1 MPSTVL
7 GKRTRSSA
15 RKAVSGKCIGDSC
28 PRSSANAKLTRS
40 AESTPS
46 RPTRTTRQSAFVI
59 LDETEQENPFITPK
73 KQDAHISEPADVEM
87 GEDADQEEEPGT
99 KRGRK
104 ARATP
109 VKTVASR
116 LPLSSVKENSPAKA
130 YARAAEKYACTPST
144 PRHRDALSNKVAVT
158 PSRRLIIAG
167 RPLTP
172 RTPHTLN
179 TPRSTVPTVYN
190 EARQAFARG
199 SAPTALF
206 GRETERTELQ
216 NFVSSRTKTKKSGC
230 IYVSGPPGTG
240 KSAFVS
246 DVCRTVATNE
256 SVKTGYIN
264 CMSIKNAVDMYR
276 TLLEGFMDIT
286 DITEGEEMETLRTLF
301 MQRKASYVVTLDEV
315 DHLLELDID
324 LLYNIFEWSLQKTS
338 GLVLV
343 GIANALDFTDRFLP
357 RLKARGLKPHLLPFL
372 PYTAQQ
378 ISSVITSKLK
388 ALQPAGSD
396 QLPFIHPTAI
406 MFLSKKVAAQS
417 GDLRK
422 ALDICRR
429 AIDLIE
435 ADTRN
440 QHAIKAAEITP
451 SPTPSPSKTPLVENI
466 NLSSATATAP
476 SKAKAQEMLAASLA
490 QLTTET
496 APRATIAHM
505 AKITAAVFSNGTT
518 QRLQNLNL
526 QQKAVLCSLTAME
539 RKKRASAGDNVSNTP
554 SRSHNTAPTIKE
566 LFEAYTSLCKRE
578 NVLHPLTSTEFRDIV
593 GSLETLSLI
602 SAVEG
607 KAGSLVADA
616 GTPSRRGR
624 KTSGFPGVVVEDRR
638 VASAVGTT
646 ELEKA
651 LTGAGSSILKGILYD
666 D

>member
-15 RKAVSGKCIGDSC
+15 RTAAPEDV
-28 PRSSANAKLTRS
+28 
-40 AESTPS
+40 TPS
-46 RPTRTTRQSAFVI
+46 ISTRATRRTAFVI
-59 LDETEQENPFITPK
+59 LDEAEKENPFVTPK
-73 KQDAHISEPADVEM
+73 KQNVHIEEAMDVDM
-87 GEDADQEEEPGT
+87 GEDVEDLPCT

-104 ARATP
+104 AHATP
-109 VKTVASR
+109 AKTAASR
-116 LPLSSVKENSPAKA
+116 LPLSAAKENSSAKPS
-130 YARAAEKYACTPST
+130 ARASEKISCTPST

-172 RTPHTLN
+172 RTPHTTG
-179 TPRSTVPTVYN
+179 TPRSTAPTVYN
-190 EARQAFARG
+190 EARQVFARG
-199 SAPTALF
+199 SAPTVLF
-206 GRETERTELQ
+206 GRDTERNELQ
-216 NFVSSRTKTKKSGC
+216 SFISTRSKNKKSGC

-240 KSAFVS
+240 KSAFVD
-246 DVCRTVATNE
+246 DVCRTVAANA
-256 SVKTGYIN
+256 SVKIGYIN

-276 TLLEGFMDIT
+276 TLLEEFVDIT
-286 DITEGEEMETLRTLF
+286 DITEGEEMEELRRLF
-301 MQRKASYVVTLDEV
+301 MQRETSYIVTLDEV
-315 DHLLELDID
+315 DHLLELDVD
-324 LLYNIFEWSLQKTS
+324 LLYNIFEWSLRKS
-338 GLVLV
+338 SSLVLV

-440 QHAIKAAEITP
+440 QHAIKVSEITP

-466 NLSSATATAP
+466 NLSSPVPTRSP
-476 SKAKAQEMLAASLA
+476 SKSKPQNALAASLA
-490 QLTTET
+490 QLTVDN

-526 QQKAVLCSLTAME
+526 QQKAVLCSLSAME
-539 RKKRASAGDNVSNTP
+539 RKKRASAADHVLSAP

-566 LFEAYTSLCKRE
+566 LFEAYTALCKHE

-593 GSLETLSLI
+593 GSLETQSLV

-638 VASAVGTT
+638 VASAVGIA
-646 ELEKA
+646 ELENA
-651 LTGAGSSILKGILYD
+651 LTGAGSSILKGILHD

>member
-7 GKRTRSSA
+7 GKRTRSAA
-15 RKAVSGKCIGDSC
+15 RTAKPGKCHW
-28 PRSSANAKLTRS
+28 RSYRPSAERAKLTRS
-40 AESTPS
+40 ADVTPTS
-46 RPTRTTRQSAFVI
+46 RRATRQTAFVI
-59 LDETEQENPFITPK
+59 LDEAENENPFVTPK
-73 KQDAHISEPADVEM
+73 KQDAHVEPESDVET
-87 GEDADQEEEPGT
+87 GEDVEEEPRS
-99 KRGRK
+99 KRGR
-104 ARATP
+104 RTCATP
-109 VKTVASR
+109 EKTAVSR
-116 LPLSSVKENSPAKA
+116 LPLSAAKENSPAKVP
-130 YARAAEKYACTPST
+130 ARTEKTSCTPST
-144 PRHRDALSNKVAVT
+144 PRHRDALSGKVAVT

-172 RTPHTLN
+172 RTPHTTG
-179 TPRSTVPTVYN
+179 TPRSTAPSIYN
-190 EARQAFARG
+190 EARQVFARG
-199 SAPTALF
+199 SAPRVLF
-206 GRETERTELQ
+206 GRDTERAELH
-216 NFVSSRTKTKKSGC
+216 NFISTRTKNKKSGC

-240 KSAFVS
+240 KSAFVN
-246 DVCRTVATNE
+246 DVCRTVAADG

-264 CMSIKNAVDMYR
+264 CMSIKNAVDLYR
-276 TLLEGFMDIT
+276 TLLEEFV
-286 DITEGEEMETLRTLF
+286 DITETIEGDEMEELRRLF
-301 MQRKASYVVTLDEV
+301 VQRKTSYVVTLDEV

-324 LLYNIFEWSLQKTS
+324 LLYNIFEWSLLKSS

-396 QLPFIHPTAI
+396 QLPFVHPTAI

-451 SPTPSPSKTPLVENI
+451 SPTPSPAKTPLVENV
-466 NLSSATATAP
+466 NLSPVAIKSP
-476 SKAKAQEMLAASLA
+476 SKYTAQNALADSLA
-490 QLTTET
+490 QLTATT

-526 QQKAVLCSLTAME
+526 QQKAVLCSLSAME
-539 RKKRASAGDNVSNTP
+539 RKKRASAGECVLNTP

-566 LFEAYTSLCKRE
+566 LFEAYTLLCKRE
-578 NVLHPLTSTEFRDIV
+578 NVLHPLTSTEFRDIIS
-593 GSLETLSLI
+593 SLETLSLI

-624 KTSGFPGVVVEDRR
+624 KTRGFPGVVVEDRR

-646 ELEKA
+646 ELDNA

-666 D
+666 

>member
-15 RKAVSGKCIGDSC
+15 RTAAHGNTS
-28 PRSSANAKLTRS
+28 TR
-40 AESTPS
+40 ATQ
-46 RPTRTTRQSAFVI
+46 RTAFVI
-59 LDETEQENPFITPK
+59 LDEAEKENPFVTPK
-73 KQDAHISEPADVEM
+73 KQNVQVEDAVDVEM
-87 GEDADQEEEPGT
+87 GEDVADEPCT
-99 KRGRK
+99 KRGKK
-104 ARATP
+104 ARVTRVETAI
-109 VKTVASR
+109 SR
-116 LPLSSVKENSPAKA
+116 LPLSAAKENSPAKA
-130 YARAAEKYACTPST
+130 PARASEKIACTPST

-172 RTPHTLN
+172 RTPHTSG
-179 TPRSTVPTVYN
+179 TPRSTAPTVYN
-190 EARQAFARG
+190 EARQVFARG
-199 SAPTALF
+199 SAPAVLF
-206 GRETERTELQ
+206 GRDTERTELQ
-216 NFVSSRTKTKKSGC
+216 NFISTRTKTRKSGC

-246 DVCRTVATNE
+246 DVCRTVAA
-256 SVKTGYIN
+256 SGSAKTGYIN
-264 CMSIKNAVDMYR
+264 CMSIKNAVDLYR
-276 TLLEGFMDIT
+276 ALLEEFVDIT
-286 DITEGEEMETLRTLF
+286 DITEGDEMDELKQLF
-301 MQRKASYVVTLDEV
+301 MQRKTSYVVTLDEV

-324 LLYNIFEWSLQKTS
+324 LLYNIFEWSLQKSS

-388 ALQPAGSD
+388 SLQPAGSH
-396 QLPFIHPTAI
+396 QLPFIHSTAI

-435 ADTRN
+435 AETRN
-440 QHAIKAAEITP
+440 QHAIKVVEITP

-466 NLSSATATAP
+466 NLSSPAAVRSPCKPKPQNA
-476 SKAKAQEMLAASLA
+476 LAVSLA
-490 QLTTET
+490 QLTAEN

-518 QRLQNLNL
+518 QRIQNLNL
-526 QQKAVLCSLTAME
+526 QQKAVLCSLSAME
-539 RKKRASAGDNVSNTP
+539 RKNRASAANHVLSTP
-554 SRSHNTAPTIKE
+554 SRLHNTAPTIKE
-566 LFEAYTSLCKRE
+566 LFEAYTALCKRE

-593 GSLETLSLI
+593 GSLEALSLV

-624 KTSGFPGVVVEDRR
+624 KTSGFPGVIVEDRR
-638 VASAVGTT
+638 VAGAVGTA
-646 ELEKA
+646 ELENA

-666 D
+666 G

>member
-1 MPSTVL
+1 M
-7 GKRTRSSA
+7 
-15 RKAVSGKCIGDSC
+15 
-28 PRSSANAKLTRS
+28 
-40 AESTPS
+40 
-46 RPTRTTRQSAFVI
+46 I
-59 LDETEQENPFITPK
+59 LDETEQENPFVTPK
-73 KQDAHISEPADVEM
+73 KHDAHATDSVDVEM
-87 GEDADQEEEPGT
+87 GEEGDKEEPCI

-104 ARATP
+104 ARAKP
-109 VKTVASR
+109 AKTAISP
-116 LPLSSVKENSPAKA
+116 LPLSAAKENSPAKA
-130 YARAAEKYACTPST
+130 PACFTEQRSCTPST
-144 PRHRDALSNKVAVT
+144 PRHRDALANKVAVT
-158 PSRRLIIAG
+158 PSRRLITAG

-172 RTPHTLN
+172 RTPHTSN
-179 TPRSTVPTVYN
+179 TPRSTAPTVYN
-190 EARQAFARG
+190 EARQVFARG
-199 SAPTALF
+199 SAPAILF
-206 GRETERTELQ
+206 GRDAERTELQ
-216 NFVSSRTKTKKSGC
+216 DFVSCRISTKKSGC

-240 KSAFVS
+240 KSAFVNEA
-246 DVCRTVATNE
+246 CRTVDAQG

-264 CMSIKNAVDMYR
+264 CMSVKNAVDLYR
-276 TLLEGFMDIT
+276 NLLEEFVDIT
-286 DITEGEEMETLRTLF
+286 EITEGEEMEELRTLF
-301 MQRKASYVVTLDEV
+301 MQRKTSYVVTLDEV
-315 DHLLELDID
+315 DHLLELDVD
-324 LLYNIFEWSLQKTS
+324 LLYNIFEWSLQKNT
-338 GLVLV
+338 GLVLI

-388 ALQPAGSD
+388 ALQPAGCD

-440 QHAIKAAEITP
+440 KYAIQATEITP

-466 NLSSATATAP
+466 NLSPTKP
-476 SKAKAQEMLAASLA
+476 KAQNTLAASLA
-490 QLTTET
+490 QLTAET
-496 APRATIAHM
+496 APRASIAHM

-526 QQKAVLCSLTAME
+526 QQKAVLCSLSAME
-539 RKKRASAGDNVSNTP
+539 RKKRATAGDSVLNTP

-616 GTPSRRGR
+616 STPSRRGR
-624 KTSGFPGVVVEDRR
+624 KASGFPGVVVEERR
-638 VASAVGTT
+638 VASAVGSA
-646 ELEKA
+646 ELENA
-651 LTGAGSSILKGILYD
+651 LVGAGSSILKGIMYD
-666 D
+666 H

>member
-1 MPSTVL
+1 M
-7 GKRTRSSA
+7 
-15 RKAVSGKCIGDSC
+15 
-28 PRSSANAKLTRS
+28 
-40 AESTPS
+40 
-46 RPTRTTRQSAFVI
+46 
-59 LDETEQENPFITPK
+59 
-73 KQDAHISEPADVEM
+73 
-87 GEDADQEEEPGT
+87 
-99 KRGRK
+99 
-104 ARATP
+104 
-109 VKTVASR
+109 
-116 LPLSSVKENSPAKA
+116 SV
-130 YARAAEKYACTPST
+130 
-144 PRHRDALSNKVAVT
+144 
-158 PSRRLIIAG
+158 
-167 RPLTP
+167 
-172 RTPHTLN
+172 
-179 TPRSTVPTVYN
+179 
-190 EARQAFARG
+190 
-199 SAPTALF
+199 
-206 GRETERTELQ
+206 
-216 NFVSSRTKTKKSGC
+216 
-230 IYVSGPPGTG
+230 
-240 KSAFVS
+240 
-246 DVCRTVATNE
+246 
-256 SVKTGYIN
+256 
-264 CMSIKNAVDMYR
+264 KNAVDLYR
-276 TLLEGFMDIT
+276 TLLEEFV
-286 DITEGEEMETLRTLF
+286 DITEITEGDEMEELRKLF
-301 MQRKASYVVTLDEV
+301 MQRKTSYVVTLDEV

-324 LLYNIFEWSLQKTS
+324 LLYNIFEWSLQKSS

-388 ALQPAGSD
+388 ALQPAGCSN
-396 QLPFIHPTAI
+396 LPFIHPTAI

-466 NLSSATATAP
+466 NLSPAAPRSP
-476 SKAKAQEMLAASLA
+476 SKPNAHAALAASLA
-490 QLTTET
+490 QLTADA

-526 QQKAVLCSLTAME
+526 QQKAVLCSLAAME
-539 RKKRASAGDNVSNTP
+539 RRKRASAGESVLNTP

-566 LFEAYTSLCKRE
+566 LFEVYATLCKRE

-607 KAGSLVADA
+607 RAGSLVVDA

-624 KTSGFPGVVVEDRR
+624 KTSGFPGVAVEDRR
-638 VASAVGTT
+638 VASAMGTT
-646 ELEKA
+646 ELESA
-651 LTGAGSSILKGILYD
+651 LVGAGSSILKGILYD

>member
-7 GKRTRSSA
+7 GKRTRSSTRA
-15 RKAVSGKCIGDSC
+15 TTQGKAIGRSC
-28 PRSSANAKLTRS
+28 QLFPGNAKLTPR
-40 AESTPS
+40 ADVAPDTL
-46 RPTRTTRQSAFVI
+46 TRATRRTAFVI
-59 LDETEQENPFITPK
+59 LDEAEQENPFITPK
-73 KQDAHISEPADVEM
+73 KQNAYIEEESDVEM
-87 GEDADQEEEPGT
+87 AEGAKEKEPRT
-99 KRGRK
+99 KRGKK
-104 ARATP
+104 ARITP
-109 VKTVASR
+109 AKTIASR
-116 LPLSSVKENSPAKA
+116 LPLSAAKENSPAKVP
-130 YARAAEKYACTPST
+130 ARAADRTTCTPST

-172 RTPHTLN
+172 RTPHTSG
-179 TPRSTVPTVYN
+179 TPRSTAPTVYN

-199 SAPTALF
+199 SAPTVLF
-206 GRETERTELQ
+206 GRDTERAELQ
-216 NFVSSRTKTKKSGC
+216 NFVSTRAKAKKSGC

-246 DVCRTVATNE
+246 DVCRTAE
-256 SVKTGYIN
+256 ADASVKTGYIN
-264 CMSIKNAVDMYR
+264 CMSVKNAVDLYR
-276 TLLEGFMDIT
+276 TLLEGFV
-286 DITEGEEMETLRTLF
+286 DITEISEGDEMEELRRLF
-301 MQRKASYVVTLDEV
+301 MQRKTSYVVTLDEV

-324 LLYNIFEWSLQKTS
+324 LLYNIFEWSLQKSS

-388 ALQPAGSD
+388 ALKPAGSND
-396 QLPFIHPTAI
+396 LPFIHPTAI

-435 ADTRN
+435 TDTRN
-440 QHAIKAAEITP
+440 QHAIRAAEVTP
-451 SPTPSPSKTPLVENI
+451 SPTPSPSKAPLVENI
-466 NLSSATATAP
+466 NLSPAAPRSP
-476 SKAKAQEMLAASLA
+476 SKPNAKTVLATSLA
-490 QLTTET
+490 QLTAET

-526 QQKAVLCSLTAME
+526 QQKAVLCSLSAME
-539 RKKRASAGDNVSNTP
+539 RKKRASAGDSVLNTP

-566 LFEAYTSLCKRE
+566 LFEAYATLCKRE

-593 GSLETLSLI
+593 GSLETMSLI

-607 KAGSLVADA
+607 RIGSLVADA

-638 VASAVGTT
+638 VASIVGTA
-646 ELEKA
+646 ELESA

>member
-15 RKAVSGKCIGDSC
+15 RT
-28 PRSSANAKLTRS
+28 AKLDV
-40 AESTPS
+40 APTPK
-46 RPTRTTRQSAFVI
+46 RATRQTAFVI
-59 LDETEQENPFITPK
+59 LDEAENENPFVTPK
-73 KQDAHISEPADVEM
+73 KQDAHVEPGSDVEM
-87 GEDADQEEEPGT
+87 GEDAEEDPCS
-99 KRGRK
+99 KRGR
-104 ARATP
+104 RTHATP
-109 VKTVASR
+109 AKTAASR
-116 LPLSSVKENSPAKA
+116 LPLSAAKENSPAKVR
-130 YARAAEKYACTPST
+130 ARAAEKIACTPST
-144 PRHRDALSNKVAVT
+144 PRHRDALSGKVAVT

-172 RTPHTLN
+172 RTPHTSG
-179 TPRSTVPTVYN
+179 TPRSTAPTVYN
-190 EARQAFARG
+190 EARQVFARG
-199 SAPTALF
+199 SAPTVLF
-206 GRETERTELQ
+206 GRDNERAELQ
-216 NFVSSRTKTKKSGC
+216 NFISTRTKGKKSGC

-240 KSAFVS
+240 KSAFVN
-246 DVCRTVATNE
+246 DVCRTVAAGG

-264 CMSIKNAVDMYR
+264 CMSVKNAVDLYR
-276 TLLEGFMDIT
+276 TLLEEFV
-286 DITEGEEMETLRTLF
+286 DITEITEGDEMEELRQLF
-301 MQRKASYVVTLDEV
+301 AQRKTSYVVTLDEV
-315 DHLLELDID
+315 DHLLELDVD
-324 LLYNIFEWSLQKTS
+324 LLYNIFEWSLQKSS

-357 RLKARGLKPHLLPFL
+357 RLKTRGLKPHLLPFL

-388 ALQPAGSD
+388 ALQPVGSD

-440 QHAIKAAEITP
+440 QHAIKATEITP
-451 SPTPSPSKTPLVENI
+451 SPTPSPSKTPLVENL
-466 NLSSATATAP
+466 NLSPVSVRSP
-476 SKAKAQEMLAASLA
+476 SKQTAQNALMASLA
-490 QLTTET
+490 QLTAET

-526 QQKAVLCSLTAME
+526 QQKAVLCSLSAME
-539 RKKRASAGDNVSNTP
+539 RKKRASAGDSVLSTP

-578 NVLHPLTSTEFRDIV
+578 NILHPLTSTEFRDIV

-624 KTSGFPGVVVEDRR
+624 KANGFPGVVVEDRR
-638 VASAVGTT
+638 VACAVGTT
-646 ELEKA
+646 ELDNA
-651 LTGAGSSILKGILYD
+651 LTGAGSCILKGILYD